1 MRDRANEPLIR
12 INDGITVPQVRL
24 IDEKGQQLGVQSIK
38 FAQDYAAEHSLDLV
52 EVAAQADPPVC
63 RVMNFSKYRYELE
76 QKAKAARKHQS
87 QIVIKE
93 IKFRPKVG
101 VHDYETK
108 KGHVLRFLQHKD
120 KVKVTIMFRG
130 REMAHPER
138 GEALLRKVADEIAE
152 FGTVEQ
158 QPNQEGRNMTMVV
171 APVRAPVR
179 KQERPAAEP
188 AEAGGSAEGPADG
201 AGEPAPAT
209 DTPADQPAAG

>member
-1 MRDRANEPLIR
+1 
-12 INDGITVPQVRL
+12 
-24 IDEKGQQLGVQSIK
+24 
-38 FAQDYAAEHSLDLV
+38 
-52 EVAAQADPPVC
+52 
-63 RVMNFSKYRYELE
+63 
-76 QKAKAARKHQS
+76 
-87 QIVIKE
+87 
-93 IKFRPKVG
+93 
-101 VHDYETK
+101 
-108 KGHVLRFLQHKD
+108 
-120 KVKVTIMFRG
+120 VKVTIMFRG